1 MKGRI
6 DSEDYTSAIAI
17 NDGEVNLCVD
27 EIFVESFDIIS
38 RLLKGPG
45 GPVKWQADQM
55 PAVADI
61 SIYARG
67 PI

>member
-6 DSEDYTSAIAI
+6 DLEDYTCAIAI

-27 EIFVESFDIIS
+27 EIFVESFDTIS
-38 RLLKGPG
+38 RLLKGPDE
-45 GPVKWQADQM
+45 PVKWQADQM